1 MYESTLA
8 FQQSELDYRTDRL
21 RTAAGSKRHH
31 RFPRLRRGAVSTHST
46 R

>member
-21 RTAAGSKRHH
+21 KTARTKRHH
-31 RFPRLRRGAVSTHST
+31 RLPRLRRRAVSSHST